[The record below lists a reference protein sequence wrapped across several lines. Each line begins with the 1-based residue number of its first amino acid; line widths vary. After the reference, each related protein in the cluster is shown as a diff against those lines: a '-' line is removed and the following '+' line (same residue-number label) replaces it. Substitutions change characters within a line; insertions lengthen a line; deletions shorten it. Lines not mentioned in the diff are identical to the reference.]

1 MHALIIFVVFV
12 LVVAGLVF
20 SIKKDRK
27 ALAKLKSLLKEDVS
41 TEGLNKLELADSA
54 KSIGKKILIKI
65 VAILI
70 VIFLFY
76 VLI

>member
-1 MHALIIFVVFV
+1 MHALVIFVVFV

-27 ALAKLKSLLKEDVS
+27 ALAKIKSLLKDDVS
-41 TEGLNKLELADSA
+41 TEGLNKLELASSA
-54 KSIGKKILIKI
+54 KSIGKKIIIKI
-65 VAILI
+65 VAVLIMIL
-70 VIFLFY
+70 LFY